1 MKAEQR
7 KELETNAL
15 ADRMGRAVKR
25 MKAQPRRATLYYVIG
40 AVALFIVLFV
50 IFRTYQVNRQE
61 NSQFWHYLYNGTRPA
76 LGGIIEQRPD
86 GNQGKAALFEFAWFK
101 YWDAGLRRI
110 GVGNGTEALMAMDEA
125 AQLYEKLA
133 KDCEGDPVWEP
144 EAMYGLAAIEETRAV
159 QNLDHLEAAKKRYE
173 ELASKYPKSARGQL
187 AKEWV
192 ENYDDAKKR
201 QELTSLYQELRTELG
216 VPDLVAPKK
225 GGFGIFDKSTKK
237 DTKAPGK

>member
-15 ADRMGRAVKR
+15 ADRMGRAVQR
-25 MKAQPRRATLYYVIG
+25 MKTQPRRATMYYVIG
-40 AVALFIVLFV
+40 AIALFVVLFV
-50 IFRTYQVNRQE
+50 VFRYFQQSRQE
-61 NSQFWHYLYNGTRPA
+61 NSYQWHLVYNGTRPA
-76 LGGIIEQRPD
+76 MAKIVEDNPD
-86 GNQGKAALFEFAWFK
+86 GNQAKAALFQFAWSK
-101 YWDAGLRRI
+101 YWDSGLRRI
-110 GVGNGTEALMAMDEA
+110 GVGNGTEALMALDDA

-144 EAMYGLAAIEETRAV
+144 EAMYALAAIEETRAI

-173 ELASKYPKSARGQL
+173 ELASKHAKTARGLL

-192 ENYDDAKKR
+192 DNYDEHKK
-201 QELTSLYQELRTELG
+201 QLTSLYTELRNELG

-225 GGFGIFDKSTKK
+225 SFGLDKTLKK
-237 DTKAPGK
+237 EPKK